1 MNNKDEILMELQDTS
16 PILAQISRSNVFTVP
31 EGYFE
36 NLGERLL
43 VNALLNI
50 PEGEAGNESN
60 HSQQVPSGYFDQ
72 LSDSILSK
80 IKNAEKAALAGDYPL
95 LDSLKKENVYSVPE
109 AYFENLSSGIL
120 AAIKPK
126 AKIISFTKSIWW
138 KYAAAAFFAG
148 IMLVSAFF
156 IFNSGSKQSSVYVA
170 ATQKY
175 QTLKQINNGIATL
188 PEDEI
193 IQYLELNSRSTD
205 NELLIKNVNTN
216 DLPSEMDYLLDE
228 NALNG
233 YLNKINF
240 ENQ

>member
-1 MNNKDEILMELQDTS
+1 MHNKDEILMELKDTS
-16 PILAQISRSNVFTVP
+16 PLLAQISRKNVFTVP

-36 NLGERLL
+36 NLGDRLL
-43 VNALLNI
+43 ISILLSKRA
-50 PEGEAGNESN
+50 GKVGNEFN
-60 HSQQVPSGYFDQ
+60 HSQQVPPGYFDQ

-80 IKNAEKAALAGDYPL
+80 IKNAEKADLSGHFPL
-95 LDSLKKENVYSVPE
+95 LDSLSKENVYTVPE
-109 AYFENLSSGIL
+109 AYFENVSSGIL
-120 AAIKPK
+120 AVIKPK
-126 AKIISFTKSIWW
+126 AKIISFTKSVWW
-138 KYAAAAFFAG
+138 KYAAAAIFAG

-156 IFNSGSKQSSVYVA
+156 IFNSGSKQTSVYVA

-175 QTLKQINNGIATL
+175 QTLNQINNGIASL

-205 NELLIKNVNTN
+205 NELLLKEVDTN

-228 NALNG
+228 NALNS

-240 ENQ
+240 QNQ